1 MAKIVIIGAGG
12 HVFPLRLAADI
23 LSFPAL
29 QDSTLSLMDID
40 AGRLQKTADHVQ
52 TLVDHHH
59 LPTRLQVTTDQ
70 RAALSGA
77 DFVIVT
83 FQVGGLDA
91 YQLDVEI
98 PRKYGLDQTVG
109 DTLGPGGIMRF
120 LRSAPAYRQIA
131 EDMHDLCPQALLI
144 NYANPMAMSCW
155 YLSAL
160 GIKTVG
166 LCHSVQGTTHMLAQQ
181 LGIPTEELTY
191 LSAGINH
198 QAWLLELRHRGVNV
212 YPRLR
217 QLMGQRFLGTAR
229 RHVSTDAPARRPTD
243 LAGDHGDH
251 SQPTAKPSVYE
262 GGQEAVRTSIM
273 DHFGFFHTESSHHA
287 SEYLPYFRKNPEMVQ
302 AFIPERW
309 DYFQICCGYVSDSQG
324 DLMNDLLQELRPSF
338 EYGAVILNAMTT
350 NVPAVIYGN
359 VPNEGLISNLP
370 TGCCVEVPCLV
381 DAGGVQPTRVG
392 ALPPQL
398 AALNRSNVSVQELAV
413 EAALTGNVDHVY
425 HAVALDPLSSSLLSL
440 QQLRDLTTELLS
452 AEARWLPELRHVAD
466 EDASVLVGG
475 STSDRPIAAVL

>member
-1 MAKIVIIGAGG
+1 MAKIAIIGAGG

-29 QDSTLSLMDID
+29 QRSTLCLMDID
-40 AGRLQKTADHVQ
+40 ADRLAHTADHVR
-52 TLVDHHH
+52 TLIEHHR
-59 LPTRLQVTTDQ
+59 LPTRLEVTTSQ
-70 RAALSGA
+70 REALSGA

-83 FQVGGLDA
+83 FQVGGLEA
-91 YQLDVEI
+91 YRLDVEI

-120 LRSAPAYRQIA
+120 LRSAPAYQQIA
-131 EDMHDLCPQALLI
+131 QDMHELCPQALLI

-160 GIKTVG
+160 GVKTVG

-181 LGIPTEELTY
+181 LGIPADELVY
-191 LSAGINH
+191 RSAGINH
-198 QAWLLELRHRGVNV
+198 QAWLLELRQDGEDV

-217 QLMGQRFLGTAR
+217 RLMAERFLGEATPG
-229 RHVSTDAPARRPTD
+229 TE
-243 LAGDHGDH
+243 LADDHGDH
-251 SQPTAKPSVYE
+251 SQPTAKPSIYE

-287 SEYLPYFRKNPEMVQ
+287 SEYLPYFRKTPELVQ

-309 DYFQICCGYVSDSQG
+309 DYFQVCCGYASDSQES
-324 DLMNDLLQELRPSF
+324 LMQDLLTELKPSI
-338 EYGAVILNAMTT
+338 EYGAVILNAVAT
-350 NVPAVIYGN
+350 NIPAVIYGN
-359 VPNEGLISNLP
+359 VPNQDLISNLP
-370 TGCCVEVPCLV
+370 AGCCVEVPCLV
-381 DAGGVQPTRVG
+381 DANGVQPTRVG
-392 ALPPQL
+392 ALPVQL

-425 HAVALDPLSSSLLSL
+425 HAVALDPLSSSLLTL
-440 QQLRDLTTELLS
+440 RQLREMTAELLE
-452 AEARWLPELRHVAD
+452 AEAEWLPELRHVT
-466 EDASVLVGG
+466 EN
-475 STSDRPIAAVL
+475 AARERTATGPERQTAAAL